1 MTKLAFVNRYSNLK
15 FQPFS
20 NRKNLKYKII
30 NEQSEIYMPL
40 TIINSFA
47 SWVLKQRIHQI
58 ELFLK
63 YPNEVQEEL
72 LMNLIQSSKNTV
84 LGKEY
89 DYASI
94 NSYATFADRIP
105 ISTYE
110 ELQPLIERT
119 RKGEQNVFW
128 ETPIKWFAK
137 SSGTT
142 NAKSKFIP
150 VSNEALEDCHYKGS
164 KDLLCLYLNNNEES
178 ELFLGKSLRLG
189 GSSQI
194 YEDNNTF
201 FGDLSAILIEN
212 MPIWAEFSSTPSS
225 KISLMSEWET
235 KIAAIIN
242 ETKNENVTSFAGVPS
257 WMLVLMNKMLE
268 ETGKGNLFEIWP
280 NLEVYFH
287 GGVNFEPY
295 REQYKKILPKKDFKY
310 YEIYNAS
317 EGFFA
322 IQDLNYSSDLLLM
335 LDYGIFYEFIAMDT
349 FGTPDQKV
357 IRLADVELFKNYALV
372 ITTNSGL
379 WRYLIGDTV
388 RFTSLNPYRIRVT
401 GRTKHHIN
409 VFGEELMVEN
419 TDQAIAKA
427 CKITQMEVVEYTVAP
442 VFMNGKE
449 KGAHEWMIEF
459 KNNPAD
465 VAQFQKALD
474 ESIQSLNSD
483 YEAKR
488 YNNMTLNPLVINV
501 ARKNLFYD
509 WLKGKNKLGGQ
520 HKIPR
525 LSNQRDYLEQ
535 LKSMQFQ
542 TA

>member
-1 MTKLAFVNRYSNLK
+1 M
-15 FQPFS
+15 PF
-20 NRKNLKYKII
+20 
-30 NEQSEIYMPL
+30 P
-40 TIINSFA
+40 IINSIA

-72 LMNLIQSSKNTV
+72 LLNLIRRSEDTE
-84 LGKEY
+84 LGKEK
-89 DYASI
+89 DFESI
-94 NSYATFADRIP
+94 KNYKTFCERVP
-105 ISTYE
+105 VSTYE
-110 ELQPLIERT
+110 ELEPLIERT

-128 ETPIKWFAK
+128 AEPIKWFAK

-150 VSNEALEDCHYKGS
+150 VSESALENCHYKGS
-164 KDLLCLYLNNNEES
+164 KDLLCMYLNNNENS
-178 ELFLGKSLRLG
+178 EMFLGKSLRLG

-194 YEDNNTF
+194 YENNNTS

-212 MPIWAEFSSTPSS
+212 MPLWAEFSSTPSN

-235 KIAAIIN
+235 KLTAIIN
-242 ETKNENVTSFAGVPS
+242 ETKTENVTSFAGVPS
-257 WMLVLMNKMLE
+257 WMLVLLNRILS
-268 ETGKGNLFEIWP
+268 ETNHTNLFELWP

-295 REQYKKILPKKDFKY
+295 REQYQKILPNTYFKY

-322 IQDLNYSSDLLLM
+322 IQDLNYSNDLLLM
-335 LDYGIFYEFIAMDT
+335 LDYGIFYEFIPMDT
-349 FGTPDQKV
+349 FGTTNQKV
-357 IRLADVELFKNYALV
+357 IPLSEVELFKNYAVV

-388 RFTSLNPYRIRVT
+388 RFTSLNPYRIRVS

-419 TDQAIAKA
+419 TDQAIAKT
-427 CKITQMEVVEYTVAP
+427 CSQLNCEVKDYTVAP
-442 VFMNGKE
+442 IFMKNKE
-449 KGAHEWMIEF
+449 KGSHEWMIEF
-459 KNNPAD
+459 KKAPED
-465 VAQFQKALD
+465 VTLFAKILD
-474 ESIQSLNSD
+474 ETLQTVNSD

-488 YNNMTLNPLVINV
+488 YKNMTLNPLKINV
-501 ARKNLFYD
+501 ARENLFYD
-509 WLKGKNKLGGQ
+509 WLKLKDKLGGQ

-535 LKSMQFQ
+535 LKEMQ
-542 TA
+542 